1 MDVRI
6 GVLHTPKEID
16 IELPADADRV
26 AIRASIDAALASSD
40 GVLWLTDRSGRDI
53 GVPSAKI
60 AYIELGRSESERRI
74 GFSAG

>member
-16 IELPADADRV
+16 IELPADADRGAV
-26 AIRASIDAALASSD
+26 RASIDAALASAD

-53 GVPSAKI
+53 GVPSARI
-60 AYIELGRSESERRI
+60 AYIELGRSDSERRI